1 MNKSPYLYPVTNL
14 VKEEIQ
20 NEPPIDWELILSQ
33 LNKNKLPN
41 INTSVSIANSI
52 NRITRKMYSREI

>member
-1 MNKSPYLYPVTNL
+1 MNKSAYLYPVTNL

-41 INTSVSIANSI
+41 INASVSIANSI
-52 NRITRKMYSREI
+52 NKIIRKMYSREI